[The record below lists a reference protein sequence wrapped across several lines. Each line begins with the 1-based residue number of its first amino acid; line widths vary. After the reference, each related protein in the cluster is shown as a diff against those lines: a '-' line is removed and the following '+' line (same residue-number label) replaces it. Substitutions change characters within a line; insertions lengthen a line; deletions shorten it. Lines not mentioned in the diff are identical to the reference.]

1 MKKTFSRIQ
10 RINQQVMQEL
20 AGILHRDMKDP
31 RLGMVT
37 VTSVEVSKDLSF
49 AKVYVSFFTQEGI
62 ETADQLKILNTAS
75 AYIRTLVAS
84 RVKLRVTP
92 ELRFVH
98 DASLEQGMRMS
109 ALTSAAVMQD
119 EEKNQRFNL
128 GETE

>member
-1 MKKTFSRIQ
+1 MKKNFSRIQ

-49 AKVYVSFFTQEGI
+49 AKVYVTFFTQEGI
-62 ETADQLKILNTAS
+62 ETTDQLKILNTAS